1 LQLGAVLGALVV
13 LATLATIAIQFA
25 GSRQARTVV
34 AAAAATPAPARSSQ
48 LARPSPPPP
57 SPDPNLSAK
66 LNAIIAASDAR
77 VAVTV
82 VDLGAR
88 PVTRVDI
95 DGSDTFVAASTYK
108 LPLLMANAENI
119 ANGVYR
125 PSDRLCYKAS
135 EGEDGWFDDYDS
147 GDCFTRQTLALRSG
161 HYSDNTASHMLL
173 DNLGGGGV
181 LNAYALKHGATHSAF
196 FVPNQTCS
204 ADLAALLVR
213 EATGAAGGQA
223 AKDWLY
229 PLLTQTAFE
238 AGIPAGVPAGVTV
251 VHKVGAVDGTV
262 NDAALVIGPKRSY
275 VLVVMTD
282 LLGGDAAYSLIA
294 QISSAVWAAESA

>member
-1 LQLGAVLGALVV
+1 MLQLTGV
-13 LATLATIAIQFA
+13 LATLIVLATLTTIAIQLA
-25 GSRQARTVV
+25 GSRQPRTVV
-34 AAAAATPAPARSSQ
+34 AAAAANPPAQ
-48 LARPSPPPP
+48 PSPPPP
-57 SPDPNLSAK
+57 SPDPNLAAK

-82 VDLGAR
+82 VDLGPR

-95 DGSDTFVAASTYK
+95 DGSESFVAASTYK

-119 ANGVYR
+119 ANGVYN

-147 GDCFTRQTLALRSG
+147 GDCFTRQTLAQRSG
-161 HYSDNTASHMLL
+161 HYSDNTASHMLI

-181 LNAYALKHGATHSAF
+181 LNAYARRHGATHSAF

-204 ADLAALLVR
+204 ADLAALLVS
-213 EATGAAGGQA
+213 ESSGAAGGQA

-229 PLLTQTAFE
+229 PLLTKTAFE
-238 AGIPAGVPAGVTV
+238 AGIPAGVPPGVNV
-251 VHKVGAVDGTV
+251 VHKVGAVDDTV
-262 NDAALVIGPKRSY
+262 NDAGLVMGPKGGY

-294 QISSAVWAAESA
+294 QISSAVWAAETA